1 MRIGIVN
8 DMLLA
13 CEALRRVVASMP
25 GHQVAWTARDGLE
38 AVAMAGRDRPDLIL
52 MDLFMPRM
60 DGAEATRRIMAECPC
75 PIVVVTATVSGH
87 LNKVYEAMGHGALDA
102 VDTPA
107 VGARGEL
114 SGASE
119 LQEKIATIGKLIGP
133 DPHLAFGSAGAPA
146 PAGALAKPAPFP
158 LVLLG
163 ASTGGPNALAEILAA
178 LPRAWDACV
187 LIVQHV
193 DAAFAPGLAQWL
205 RERTGHGVELA
216 AEGDRPGPGRRLL
229 AARNDHMILSAD
241 RRLGYVAE
249 PRDLSYRPSVD
260 LLFASAAAHWPDP
273 GVAVLL
279 TGMGRDG
286 AAGLLRL
293 RRRQWH
299 TIAQDEATSVVYG
312 MPRAAAENG
321 AAAQVL
327 PLAKIA
333 AAIVAHT
340 PARFSSGV

>member
-1 MRIGIVN
+1 
-8 DMLLA
+8 
-13 CEALRRVVASMP
+13 
-25 GHQVAWTARDGLE
+25 
-38 AVAMAGRDRPDLIL
+38 
-52 MDLFMPRM
+52 
-60 DGAEATRRIMAECPC
+60 
-75 PIVVVTATVSGH
+75 
-87 LNKVYEAMGHGALDA
+87 MGHGALDA

-107 VGARGEL
+107 LGPRGEL
-114 SGASE
+114 SGVPD

-133 DPHLAFGSAGAPA
+133 DPHLALGLDDGPKGTADVPA
-146 PAGALAKPAPFP
+146 SFP

-163 ASTGGPNALAEILAA
+163 ASTGGPNALAEILGG

-193 DAAFAPGLAQWL
+193 DAAFARGLAQWL
-205 RERTGHGVELA
+205 GERTGHRIELA
-216 AEGDRPGPGRRLL
+216 DEGDRPAPGRRLL
-229 AARNDHMILSAD
+229 AATNDHMVLSAD

-260 LLFASAAAHWPDP
+260 LLFASVAANWPEP

-286 AAGLLRL
+286 AEGLLRL
-293 RRRQWH
+293 RRRRWH

-333 AAIVAHT
+333 AAVVAHA
-340 PARFSSGV
+340 PA

>member
-8 DMLLA
+8 DLLLA
-13 CEALRRVVASMP
+13 CEALRRVVAAMP
-25 GHQVAWTARDGLE
+25 GHQVAWTARDGVE
-38 AVAMAGRDRPDLIL
+38 AIAMAVKDRPDLIL

-102 VDTPA
+102 ADTPA
-107 VGARGEL
+107 LGPRGEL
-114 SGASE
+114 TGAAE
-119 LQEKIATIGKLIGP
+119 LQGKIATIGKLIGP
-133 DPHLAFGSAGAPA
+133 DPHLAFGAAAGPA
-146 PAGALAKPAPFP
+146 TFP

-163 ASTGGPNALAEILAA
+163 ASTGGPNAVAEVLGG
-178 LPRAWDACV
+178 LPKSWDACI

-205 RERTGHGVELA
+205 GERTGHPVELA

-229 AARNDHMILSAD
+229 AATNDHMVLAAD
-241 RRLGYVAE
+241 RRLGYVTE
-249 PRDLSYRPSVD
+249 PEDLSYRPSVD
-260 LLFASAAAHWPDP
+260 ILYSSVAAHWPDP

-286 AAGLLRL
+286 AEGLLRL
-293 RRRQWH
+293 RRRRWH

-312 MPRAAAENG
+312 MPRAAAEIG
-321 AAAQVL
+321 AAAEIL
-327 PLAKIA
+327 PLPKIA
-333 AAIVAHT
+333 AAIVAHAPT
-340 PARFSSGV
+340 GTSSGL